1 MFTPVLYMFRCF
13 NFTILRITKVLL
25 FQLSHGTRNNF
36 TVRQINKPKPLI
48 YVVNSQAVQQL
59 NFLMFKRRNM
69 TKLIS
74 NPNHSRHRSHSEVL
88 SKVLIL
94 YNNISLH
101 PTWHYFKIPHSFIGA
116 QEPFLISDF
125 FIKNCIKTVWIY
137 NVILISYLDK
147 HVFPI
152 WLSPVNFSLRKYRT
166 WLF

>member
-1 MFTPVLYMFRCF
+1 
-13 NFTILRITKVLL
+13 
-25 FQLSHGTRNNF
+25 
-36 TVRQINKPKPLI
+36 
-48 YVVNSQAVQQL
+48 
-59 NFLMFKRRNM
+59 MFKRRNM

-125 FIKNCIKTVWIY
+125 FIKNCIKTVWIC

-166 WLF
+166 WLFWRFEERRDHYKKYIQYWPTPDTVKNGTKCWLRLN